1 MFGYVKPAY
10 GELRVREHELY
21 RGAYCG
27 LCRSMGKCTGCLSR
41 AALSY
46 DFVFLALI
54 RYALTGETVRLRAG
68 RCAVHPLKKRPYMA
82 DSDEL
87 RYCAGAAAVLTY
99 AKLRDDVSD
108 ERGGRALLARLACP
122 VSSSAARRA
131 GLCELEALIGTELDA
146 LGKFEKRGSDD
157 IDGAADCFGRL
168 LGGVT
173 SYGLDGAA
181 KRIAYE
187 IGYYTGRLVYVT
199 DAADDM
205 GEDIRLGRYNP
216 FVAAYGTAAL
226 EEREVGGLDG
236 RTVKRVVPNTAVAE
250 GILTAA
256 RLDLMRLER
265 AEGLISYGESS
276 NDGILR
282 GIIENIIGIGMQG
295 ELMRVLGLMPVRD
308 DASSN
313 V

>member
-1 MFGYVKPAY
+1 MLGYVKPAY

-27 LCRSMGKCTGCLSR
+27 LCRTMGKCTGCLSR

-46 DFVFLALI
+46 DFVFLALV
-54 RYALTGETVRLRAG
+54 RYALTGESVRLREG
-68 RCAVHPLKKRPYMA
+68 RCAVHPLKKRPYLA
-82 DSDEL
+82 DSAEL

-99 AKLRDDVSD
+99 AKLRDDVTD
-108 ERGGRALLARLACP
+108 ERGGRALLARLASP
-122 VSSSAARRA
+122 AASSAARRA
-131 GLCELEALIGTELDA
+131 GLCELGELTETELRA
-146 LGKFEKRGSDD
+146 LGELERRGSDD
-157 IDGAADCFGRL
+157 IDGVAACFGRL
-168 LGGVT
+168 LGGVVAH
-173 SYGLDGAA
+173 GLDGAEG
-181 KRIAYE
+181 RIAYE
-187 IGYYTGRLVYVT
+187 LGYYTGRLVYVT

-205 GEDIRLGRYNP
+205 GEDLRLGRYNP
-216 FVAAYGTAAL
+216 FIAAYGTEAL

-236 RTVKRVVPNTAVAE
+236 RAVKRAVPRADIAE

-265 AEGLISYGESS
+265 AEGLIAYGESQE
-276 NDGILR
+276 GGMLR
-282 GIIENIIGIGMQG
+282 GIIGNIIGMGMQG
-295 ELMRVLGLMPVRD
+295 ELMRVLGLMPVRG